1 MTEDLTISLLALY
14 RLFVVWS
21 VLGLDCCR
29 RAKWFGWQIRYGVM
43 AMALYPRGTLV
54 HPLAPSINQNEL
66 TIPIIP
72 GSYYWLRCP
81 NLHLCPS

>member
-1 MTEDLTISLLALY
+1 MTEDLTISLLALH

-29 RAKWFGWQIRYGVM
+29 CAKWFGWQIRYGVM

-54 HPLAPSINQNEL
+54 HLLAPSINQNEL
-66 TIPIIP
+66 TIPHNARE
-72 GSYYWLRCP
+72 L
-81 NLHLCPS
+81 LLA